1 MRAAARSAVGD
12 HVAQQRGGGSSCT
25 PCLSD
30 IAAQPCPLCRIGPD
44 TDGGTGRCDGA
55 GRRFAG
61 AEMGWAGPGRLLLG
75 ISGAVDPTPGRPR
88 LTGAL
93 GGARSRLISASSWST
108 LTAGPG

>member
-12 HVAQQRGGGSSCT
+12 HVAQQRERRVLMHAMSQRHRGPAVSV
-25 PCLSD
+25 
-30 IAAQPCPLCRIGPD
+30 CRIGPD